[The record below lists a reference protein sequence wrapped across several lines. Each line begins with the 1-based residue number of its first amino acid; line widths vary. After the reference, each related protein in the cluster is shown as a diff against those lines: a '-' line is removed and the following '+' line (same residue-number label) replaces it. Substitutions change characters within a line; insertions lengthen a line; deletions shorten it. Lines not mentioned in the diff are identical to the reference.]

1 MEFYIILL
9 NFNVNKQFLF
19 FGINF
24 PKRDTLVTK
33 KKKKERKERKKE
45 RKKEKMNITIECF
58 IFELF

>member
-1 MEFYIILL
+1 MKISMEFYIILL

-24 PKRDTLVTK
+24 TKRDTLVTK
-33 KKKKERKERKKE
+33 KKKKERK
-45 RKKEKMNITIECF
+45 KEKMNINIECF